1 MIIIFTFST
10 SFCISLGLYVDFK
23 KIVRRSGGSNSE
35 VCSITSSI
43 AHTADL
49 LSEEEGNLY

>member
-1 MIIIFTFST
+1 M
-10 SFCISLGLYVDFK
+10 DFK